1 MLDEYARDQQERI
14 ERDISSFADPGTV
27 EVSRGGGRRFRAT
40 WTMRGTSREATFAIS
55 LDHGTS
61 VAGGGR
67 KQTYRAFLAG
77 EQMANLRNVAEMIK
91 QSSSRDIFVP
101 TRARRTDQEHELRP
115 ATECLIDL
123 VEEVEEVDA
132 GATRVIM
139 VTGEAGS
146 GKTQVLQEL
155 VRRQADRYVRGK
167 TDKLFLY
174 VNAQGRAL
182 ARLNE
187 ALATELQ
194 DLRVNLT
201 YHSVAT
207 LARVGILIPVIDGFD
222 ELLGVSGYDDAFNS
236 LAQFLEQL
244 NGQGC
249 LVASARSVYYEEE
262 FRSRAGRESATDGQA
277 WVLVPVAI
285 ADWEARERDEFI
297 EQFADQKGFSADDR
311 EAFRARVDK
320 VLSNQNALASKP
332 LFVARTAALL
342 VMVRGE
348 TAFMDGGG
356 DDDYALLLDAM
367 TQEFLA
373 REQREKLLGRQQS
386 PMLAI
391 DELNLLM
398 CELAQ
403 EMWNQETREL
413 DSGSVREVADYAL
426 ATLNVSESVRQMVT
440 ERMPKLA
447 FLKRSDHAGIT
458 FEHEVF
464 FTYFLARS
472 IVDQYL
478 DQGADVRVMLSRS
491 ALPEMAAK
499 TLARHLKQRSMLRS
513 PDLQRVLD
521 RLADAGRTE
530 WRRTTQ
536 VRENAGLIVLAIL
549 GACKD
554 HEIVGQTIASVV
566 FPGGHLRDVTLRQCS
581 LMSVSMRRTDLSRT
595 RFIECSSEDTSLVEP
610 RVKIGDT
617 KLDLGLD
624 VSQVVGIQKLGEN
637 TNKTVYHPEKIKKIL
652 ANCGASIESENGR
665 RDIRDEQINV
675 LVELMHAYGR
685 ANPVCEED
693 DHLKHLFKDDWSW
706 PGVRRLLLKHG
717 IITTEERQTRGKS
730 KRFFRRRFRPDD
742 IMAGVNRNRHVHH
755 RIGGF
760 WDDLEK
766 ESDQD

>member
-14 ERDISSFADPGTV
+14 ERDISSFADPGTAV
-27 EVSRGGGRRFRAT
+27 EVSHGGGRRFRAT

-101 TRARRTDQEHELRP
+101 TRARRTDQEQELRP

-155 VRRQADRYVRGK
+155 VRRQADRYARGK

-262 FRSRAGRESATDGQA
+262 FLSRAGRESATDGQA

-311 EAFRARVDK
+311 EAFQAKVDK

-342 VMVRGE
+342 VRGE
-348 TAFMDGGG
+348 TACMDDGG

-367 TQEFLA
+367 TQDFLA
-373 REQREKLLGRQQS
+373 REQGEKLLGRQQS

-391 DELNLLM
+391 GELNLLM

-440 ERMPKLA
+440 ERMPTLA
-447 FLKRSDHAGIT
+447 FLKRSDLHAGIT

-464 FTYFLARS
+464 FIYFLARS

-499 TLARHLKQRSMLRS
+499 ALARRLKQRSMLRS
-513 PDLQRVLD
+513 PALQRVLD

-595 RFIECSSEDTSLVEP
+595 RFIECSAEDTWLVEP

-624 VSQVVGIQKLGEN
+624 VDQVVGIHKLGED

-652 ANCGASIESENGR
+652 VDCGARIESENGR
-665 RDIRDEQINV
+665 RDIPDERIEV
-675 LVELMHAYGR
+675 LAELMRAYGR

-693 DHLKHLFKDDWSW
+693 DHLKHLFNDWSW
-706 PGVRRLLLKHG
+706 SGVRRLLLKHG
-717 IITTEERQTRGKS
+717 IITAEERQTGGKRKS
-730 KRFFRRRFRPDD
+730 FLRRRFRREE

-760 WDDLEK
+760 WGDLER
-766 ESDQD
+766 ENDQD